1 MVEGR
6 QVDWAMAEAMAFGS
20 LLKEGIH
27 VRQAFF
33 NVMSKLRYILC
44 YATYISL
51 IFLIIYQIRKGLIF
65 NFKLNPGEL

>member
-27 VRQAFF
+27 VRQADS
-33 NVMSKLRYILC
+33 NVMSKLRYILQ
-44 YATYISL
+44 YITYISL
-51 IFLIIYQIRKGLIF
+51 IFLNYISNSKRFYL
-65 NFKLNPGEL
+65 LL

>member
-27 VRQAFF
+27 VRQVDSSLNRT
-33 NVMSKLRYILC
+33 NVKSKLRYIC
-44 YATYISL
+44 
-51 IFLIIYQIRKGLIF
+51 
-65 NFKLNPGEL
+65 

>member
-27 VRQAFF
+27 VRQADYENCDKFCINLF
-33 NVMSKLRYILC
+33 V
-44 YATYISL
+44 SL
-51 IFLIIYQIRKGLIF
+51 MIGLIRHVEVCKRILEYSTYQR
-65 NFKLNPGEL
+65 N

>member
-27 VRQAFF
+27 VRQADSY
-33 NVMSKLRYILC
+33 VLSKLRYI
-44 YATYISL
+44 
-51 IFLIIYQIRKGLIF
+51 
-65 NFKLNPGEL
+65 